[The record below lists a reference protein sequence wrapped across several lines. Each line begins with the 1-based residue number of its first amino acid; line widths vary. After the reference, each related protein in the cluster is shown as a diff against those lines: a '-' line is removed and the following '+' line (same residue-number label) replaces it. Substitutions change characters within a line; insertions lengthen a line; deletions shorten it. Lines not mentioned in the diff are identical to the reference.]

1 MTYTSIRAGLA
12 LLALLPVTSLQA
24 APLGRLF
31 FSPAERHHLDRQ
43 QAAPRPPAPPPRLDG
58 IITRSAGAPTLFLDG
73 RATLATPRQ
82 VNAGDGTARI
92 TGPDGRSHRLR
103 VGDPPPESSPP

>member
-31 FSPAERHHLDRQ
+31 FSPAERQHLDRQ

-58 IITRSAGAPTLFLDG
+58 IITRSDGAPTLFLDG
-73 RATLATPRQ
+73 QATVVRPGQ
-82 VNAGDGTARI
+82 VRIRDASAQVSTA
-92 TGPDGRSHRLR
+92 DGRQHRLR
-103 VGDPPPESSPP
+103 VGVPPPDAP